1 MRAEVT
7 TEVEAAITTAW
18 DAADPDPTTA
28 MRYVFA
34 EPDADAHAGA
44 RSDR

>member
-7 TEVEAAITTAW
+7 TEVETAITTAW
-18 DAADPDPTTA
+18 DAADPDPATA

-34 EPDADAHAGA
+34 EPDAGEE
-44 RSDR
+44 R